1 MKRSRIYRYLF
12 SAGLCFGIAASALAD
27 DHPRIPEPAEPP
39 VVPEAFATVREKLE
53 ICFDCHGAGGYAP
66 DPTFPILSGQEF
78 YYLYVQLKDFKAARR
93 ASEIMGPIASGLE
106 RAEMKQI
113 AQYFSTRPWPNI
125 GYKGD
130 EAKVLAGERAAAAG
144 QCVQCHLGS
153 YKGNSRIPRVA
164 GQYPEYLRKTLS
176 DFKTKTRLNSPAK
189 SSLMGTFSD
198 EDLEAMADFM
208 ANM

>member
-39 VVPEAFATVREKLE
+39 VVPEVFAPVKDKLA
-53 ICFDCHGAGGYAP
+53 ICFGCHDAGGHTP
-66 DPTFPILSGQEF
+66 DPTFPILSGQEY
-78 YYLYVQLKDFKAARR
+78 YYLYVQLKDFKAGRR
-93 ASEIMGPIASGLE
+93 ASDIMGPIASELE
-106 RAEMKQI
+106 RDEMKQL
-113 AQYFSTRPWPNI
+113 AQYFSEQPGPNI
-125 GYKGD
+125 GYRGD
-130 EAKVLAGERAAAAG
+130 AAKVTSGERATVAG

-153 YKGNSRIPRVA
+153 YKGSSRIPRVA

-189 SSLMGTFSD
+189 STLMESFSD
-198 EDLEAMADFM
+198 EDLEAMAEFLADM
-208 ANM
+208 